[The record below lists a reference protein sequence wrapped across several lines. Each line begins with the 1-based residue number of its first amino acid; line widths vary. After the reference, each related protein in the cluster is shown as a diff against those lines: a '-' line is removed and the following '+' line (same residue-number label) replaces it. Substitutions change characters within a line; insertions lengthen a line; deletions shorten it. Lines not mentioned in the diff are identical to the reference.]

1 VVGDTGGSTVT
12 GEVNKSAFDVS
23 VTFLTRNG
31 GATLKRALQAVRDQA
46 TDRRVEIVAVDSG
59 STDSTLANLEAHD
72 TRVFSIDPESFNF
85 GTARDRAFDES
96 KAPIVVTLS
105 QDAIPADDTWI
116 ESLVAPLDES
126 DAAVSC
132 GKSIPDPHR
141 GFHPFAWE
149 RNGYF
154 YFTREMRKFAN
165 RFGRGLSFSNAAV
178 RREVWQSLRIDAQ
191 PVGEDYQFQTKLHA
205 ANERIA
211 FAPEA
216 QVYHHHTYTTRR
228 LVERCRNEG
237 LGLRLL
243 GCPYTEWDLANDLVS
258 PRKYVQWAR
267 EVRHRRIRS
276 FAEAMFPVVRPL
288 AVYAGSRFGRRAVWS

>member
-1 VVGDTGGSTVT
+1 VT
-12 GEVNKSAFDVS
+12 GETDTTAFDIS

-31 GATLKRALQAVRDQA
+31 GATLKRALQAVRDQE
-46 TDRRVEIVAVDSG
+46 TDRRVEIVVVDSG
-59 STDSTLANLEAHD
+59 STDRTLENLAAYNAR
-72 TRVFSIDPESFNF
+72 TIAIDPESFNF
-85 GTARDRAFDES
+85 GTARDRAFDLS
-96 KAPIVVTLS
+96 NAPIVVTLS
-105 QDAIPADDTWI
+105 QDAVPADDTWL
-116 ESLVAPLDES
+116 ESMIAPIVES

-178 RREVWQSLRIDAQ
+178 RRDVWQSLRIDAQ

-205 ANERIA
+205 AKHSIA

-216 QVYHHHTYTTRR
+216 QVYHHHNYTTRS

-243 GCPYTEWDLANDLVS
+243 ECPYTEWDLARDLAS

-267 EVRHRRIRS
+267 EVRHRRIQS
-276 FAEAMFPVVRPL
+276 FAEATFPVVRPL